1 MNQKT
6 CSMQRRL
13 FFAVLAILA
22 AACVQAA
29 DASKVRVGYINNV
42 QSAVLVHLRSL
53 QNEEKLDIDLVPF
66 TRYPDVQKALSVDSV
81 DIGVIAPNGLPA
93 AVAQGDRNVIGVLDL
108 VFGGNSFVVRKQV
121 NIQKFQ
127 DLKGKRVG
135 LAEGGISWM
144 MFVMLLDKHG
154 MTYNDIRA
162 VNFSGATDMVS
173 ALRRGDVDVVD
184 LWEPFVAEIVSAG
197 FGYKTPAVN
206 FRETP
211 LAAMNGLLG
220 ASRQFAQKNE
230 DALVKVLKLVLKGER
245 QLENDKNLWIS
256 IVRGYSKLDDP
267 TIKLALASIN
277 YGGPQLSLSKMDSV
291 ATFIF
296 KAGIVK
302 NDVTGKLGE
311 NVNPRFLARA
321 VGKSEAAVLK

>member
-1 MNQKT
+1 MK
-6 CSMQRRL
+6 RL
-13 FFAVLAILA
+13 LCFAVCAVFALGS
-22 AACVQAA
+22 ACAA
-29 DASKVRVGYINNV
+29 DRVRVGYINNV
-42 QSAVLVHLRSL
+42 QSAVLVHLKSL
-53 QNEEKLDIDLVPF
+53 QKEENLDIELVPF
-66 TRYPDVQKALSVDSV
+66 TRYPDVQKALSVNSV
-81 DIGVIAPNGLPA
+81 DVGVIAPNGLPA
-93 AVAQGDRNVIGVLDL
+93 AVAQGDRNVVGVLDL
-108 VFGGNSFVVRKQV
+108 VYGGNSFVVRKEV
-121 NIQKFQ
+121 NVQKFH
-127 DLKGKRVG
+127 DLKGKRIG

-144 MFVMLLDKHG
+144 MFVMLLDKYG
-154 MTYNDIRA
+154 MSYNDIRA
-162 VNFSGATDMVS
+162 VNFSTATDMVN

-184 LWEPFVAEIVSAG
+184 LWEPFVAEIVAAG

-230 DALVKVLKLVLKGER
+230 EALVKILRLVLKGEKE
-245 QLENDKNLWIS
+245 LESNKDLWIS

-267 TIKLALASIN
+267 TIKLALATIN

-302 NDVTGKLGE
+302 NDVTGKLGD
-311 NVNPRFLARA
+311 NVNARFLARA
-321 VGKSEAAVLK
+321 VGKNEAAVLK

>member
-1 MNQKT
+1 MNPARVL
-6 CSMQRRL
+6 SFVVL
-13 FFAVLAILA
+13 AVLAMGG
-22 AACVQAA
+22 VQAA
-29 DASKVRVGYINNV
+29 GPAKVRVGYINNV
-42 QSAVLVHLRSL
+42 QSAVLAHLESIAKD
-53 QNEEKLDIDLVPF
+53 ESLDIELVPF
-66 TRYPDVQKALSVDSV
+66 TRYPDVQKALSVASV
-81 DIGVIAPNGLPA
+81 DVGVIAPNGLPA
-93 AVAQGDRNVIGVLDL
+93 AVAQGDRNVVGVLDL
-108 VFGGNSFVVRKQV
+108 VFGGNSFVVRNEVTVKR
-121 NIQKFQ
+121 FQ

-154 MTYNDIRA
+154 MSYGDIRA
-162 VNFSGATDMVS
+162 VNFSGATDMVL
-173 ALRRGDVDVVD
+173 ALKRGDVDVVD
-184 LWEPFVAEIVSAG
+184 LWEPFVAEIVGAG

-220 ASRQFAQKNE
+220 ASRRFAQQNE
-230 DALVKVLKLVLKGER
+230 EALVRTLRLVLKGER
-245 QLENDKNLWIS
+245 QLENDKNLWVD
-256 IVRGYSKLDDP
+256 IVRGYSKLDDA
-267 TIKLALASIN
+267 TIKLALEGIN

-296 KAGIVK
+296 KAGLVK

-311 NVNPRFLARA
+311 NVDARFLARA

>member
-1 MNQKT
+1 MNPT
-6 CSMQRRL
+6 RL
-13 FFAVLAILA
+13 LSFAICAILA
-22 AACVQAA
+22 IGSVQAA
-29 DASKVRVGYINNV
+29 DPAKVRVGYINNV
-42 QSAVLVHLRSL
+42 QSAVLVHLKSIAKDE
-53 QNEEKLDIDLVPF
+53 NLDIELVPF
-66 TRYPDVQKALSVDSV
+66 TRYPDVQKALSVNSV
-81 DIGVIAPNGLPA
+81 DVGVIAPNGLPA
-93 AVAQGDRNVIGVLDL
+93 AVAQGDRNVIGVMDL

-121 NIQKFQ
+121 SVQKFQ

-144 MFVMLLDKHG
+144 MFVMLLDKYG
-154 MTYNDIRA
+154 MSYSDIRA
-162 VNFSGATDMVS
+162 VNFSGATDMVI
-173 ALRRGDVDVVD
+173 ALKRGDVDVVD
-184 LWEPFVAEIVSAG
+184 LWEPFVAELVGAG
-197 FGYKTPAVN
+197 VGYKTPAVN

-220 ASRQFAQKNE
+220 ASKQFSQKNDE
-230 DALVKVLKLVLKGER
+230 ALVRTLRLTLKGER
-245 QLENDKNLWIS
+245 QLENDRNVWVG
-256 IVRGYSKLDDP
+256 IVRGYSKLDDA
-267 TIKLALASIN
+267 TIKLALDGIN

-311 NVNPRFLARA
+311 NVDARFLARA